1 MSLPPDISVAVINW
15 NRRDYLRACLESLTR
30 QRHADFEVIVVD
42 NGSRDGSL
50 DMVRAEF
57 VSRPG
62 FRIGVIAN
70 TVNR

>member
-1 MSLPPDISVAVINW
+1 MSADSTTWGIV
-15 NRRDYLRACLESLTR
+15 DR

-62 FRIGVIAN
+62 FRTRVIAN
-70 TVNR
+70 NQALDLTTKP